1 MRVRVRPA
9 TGTLTL
15 CCFLD
20 AQELVCDFIGGVAVA
35 ASQHAQQRTGTPKL
49 STEDVI
55 GVVRKDAA
63 RLARAK
69 ELVTAN
75 EETRKALRVVQT
87 DEKDLAELGK

>member
-1 MRVRVRPA
+1 MRVRPA
-9 TGTLTL
+9 AGSTLTL
-15 CCFLD
+15 RCFFA

-35 ASQHAQQRTGTPKL
+35 ASQHAQQRTGTAKL

>member
-1 MRVRVRPA
+1 MRPA
-9 TGTLTL
+9 AGSTLTL
-15 CCFLD
+15 RCFFA

-35 ASQHAQQRTGTPKL
+35 ASQHAQQRTGTAKL